1 MENPDI
7 QRLIQLLSRLPGL
20 GPRSGRRAT
29 LHLMKH
35 KAAHMAPLM
44 DALQTAHDLVT
55 TCTVCG
61 NLDALS
67 PCTICRGTKREASVL
82 CLVSDVEDVW
92 AMERAGIFKGV
103 YHILGGVLSAID
115 GIGPQ
120 QLNLQNLH
128 KRLKDG
134 TIKEVIIALSATL
147 EGQTTAHY
155 VSDLIKETGVQ
166 VTRIAHG
173 IPMGGELDY
182 LDEGTIAAA
191 LKARTPL

>member
-1 MENPDI
+1 
-7 QRLIQLLSRLPGL
+7 
-20 GPRSGRRAT
+20 
-29 LHLMKH
+29 
-35 KAAHMAPLM
+35 
-44 DALQTAHDLVT
+44 
-55 TCTVCG
+55 
-61 NLDALS
+61 
-67 PCTICRGTKREASVL
+67 
-82 CLVSDVEDVW
+82 
-92 AMERAGIFKGV
+92 MERAGIFKGV

>member
-35 KAAHMAPLM
+35 KTAHMSPLM
-44 DALQTAHDLVT
+44 EALQTAHDLVK
-55 TCTVCG
+55 TCAVCG
-61 NLDALS
+61 NLDTVS
-67 PCTICRGTKREASVL
+67 PCTICTGSKREASVL
-82 CLVSDVEDVW
+82 CLVSEVEDVW
-92 AMERAGIFKGV
+92 AMERAGVFKGV

-120 QLNLQNLH
+120 QLNLQGLH